1 MPGGLQP
8 CPVDLPCNREHGL
21 MTGERRQILEAFVAT
36 FGVDTRRAAHH
47 ARDLQADPVLQV
59 SQLACINSSLCCT
72 IY

>member
-1 MPGGLQP
+1 
-8 CPVDLPCNREHGL
+8 